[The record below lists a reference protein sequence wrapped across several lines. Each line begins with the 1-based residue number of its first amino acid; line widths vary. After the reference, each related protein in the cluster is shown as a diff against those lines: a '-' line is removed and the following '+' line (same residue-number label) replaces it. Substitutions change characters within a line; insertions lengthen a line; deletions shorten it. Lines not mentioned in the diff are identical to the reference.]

1 VVDFGRLPLRVVPF
15 VSDACHFEVFFLCFS
30 SRDAIPTPP
39 CGVHHSL
46 QKKKLGSVSEKDENL
61 FQA

>member
-1 VVDFGRLPLRVVPF
+1 
-15 VSDACHFEVFFLCFS
+15 VSAVCHFDVSFLRFS

>member
-1 VVDFGRLPLRVVPF
+1 LL
-15 VSDACHFEVFFLCFS
+15 S

-46 QKKKLGSVSEKDENL
+46 QKKKVRSVSGKMKKSLKITDDTDVADTKDEVVL
-61 FQA
+61 